1 MTCATGGATGIG
13 GGVGAWWRN
22 GDASGCFFALASG
35 EGARIIGA
43 MSVRTPIAPP
53 ARGSESPGG
62 DLFARVVSELN
73 DGLWK
78 RNLKTDEL
86 WLSSRFML
94 ALGFSAN
101 EYVPEKDLFDERL
114 HAEDRVAMQ
123 VALQQAVRAVGQCT
137 YEVRIRTKQDGYRWF
152 RGRARAVPGAD
163 GKAAILIG
171 AVFNVHEERAALED
185 MQHRQVRL
193 TEALR
198 DKELALRNTVRDAG
212 ERHTELEKIGHGR
225 TRFILGMSHDL
236 RTSLTN
242 MMGMTELALRS
253 TDPEA
258 RQRRLEVALDAGHA
272 LQATLDDV
280 FEYAQLESGAVTLDE
295 SAFDLGELTAEAS
308 RAVNDQRAGSGGWV
322 EYDFIGQHF
331 TAVADRARLH
341 EVMRRF
347 FSHVAKTCPSS
358 ALRFTTRVT
367 EVAGHRLAVRFEIG
381 CSTGLPREEPE
392 AGAMSPEEAAGQQSE
407 EIWGE
412 GQGLNLP
419 IARRLVEA
427 LGGEVSLKRGA
438 GGGTHF
444 SVRLTVAQALDG
456 TGELPEMAADRAP
469 ESIWVVGDSTSDAN
483 LLARRIRRLGF
494 DPLVLDSHNALR
506 SCEERNGAPYWAI
519 LTESRHGLPMSL
531 PEIRRLLPHTRLT
544 VSALN
549 PDLLDVSGATSMAI
563 LHAPLSLRNLADR
576 LILKRSQDADTRPR
590 AGRRRHAI
598 ERVLL
603 VEDNAVS
610 QLIIADM
617 LGQLG
622 LKVLLA
628 TTGEEGVARCREH
641 APDVVLMDIS
651 LPGIDGLEAA
661 RQIQQ
666 HHRARHTRSC
676 PIVALTA
683 SALDNN
689 RDIWHKAGLDGFLAK
704 PVTVE
709 ALAVEFRRLVQV
721 TR

>member
-1 MTCATGGATGIG
+1 MRHRQCR
-13 GGVGAWWRN
+13 AWWRN
-22 GDASGCFFALASG
+22 GGASGCFSASTSG
-35 EGARIIGA
+35 RGARIIGA
-43 MSVRTPIAPP
+43 MSVRTPIAPTV
-53 ARGSESPGG
+53 RGSESPGG

-78 RNLKTDEL
+78 RNLKTDDL

-101 EYVPEKDLFDERL
+101 EYLPEKDMFDERV

-123 VALQQAVRAVGQCT
+123 AALQRAARTLGQCT

-171 AVFNVHEERAALED
+171 AVFNVHDERAATFELEQRHARLVEAFQEKEQALHD
-185 MQHRQVRL
+185 AVRS
-193 TEALR
+193 
-198 DKELALRNTVRDAG
+198 AG

-253 TDPEA
+253 ADPEA

-280 FEYAQLESGAVTLDE
+280 FEYAQLESGVVACDD
-295 SAFDLGELTAEAS
+295 AACDLGEVTAQAC
-308 RAVNDQRAGSGGWV
+308 RALNERLSGSGGWV
-322 EYDFIGQHF
+322 EYDFVGQHF
-331 TAVADRARLH
+331 TAVTDAARLD
-341 EVMRRF
+341 ELLRRL
-347 FSHVAKTCPSS
+347 FSHVVKTCPGP
-358 ALRFTTRVT
+358 AVRFAARVT
-367 EVAGHRLAVRFEIG
+367 EAADHRLALRFEIG
-381 CSTGLPREEPE
+381 CATGLLKDGSDTGLAGLDEPVGE
-392 AGAMSPEEAAGQQSE
+392 SNE

-419 IARRLVEA
+419 IARRLVEVM
-427 LGGEVSLKRGA
+427 GGEISLKRSV

-444 SVRLTVAQALDG
+444 GVRLSVGRALHTASEVPG
-456 TGELPEMAADRAP
+456 LAPDRLP
-469 ESIWVVGDSTSDAN
+469 ESIWVVGHPDSDVN

-494 DPLVLDSHNALR
+494 DPLVLDSRNAVV
-506 SCEERNGAPYWAI
+506 SCEEKNGAPYWAV
-519 LTESRHGLPMSL
+519 LTESRAGLLMPL
-531 PEIRRLLPHTRLT
+531 PELRRLLPHTRLT
-544 VSALN
+544 VSAIT
-549 PDLLDVSGATSMAI
+549 PQGLDNAAADGVSAYR
-563 LHAPLSLRNLADR
+563 APLSLHNLVDR
-576 LILKRSQDADTRPR
+576 LVLKRARDADHRHR
-590 AGRRRHAI
+590 EAHRRRNI
-598 ERVLL
+598 QRVLL

-610 QLIIADM
+610 QLIIADL

-628 TTGEEGVARCREH
+628 TSGEESIVRCREQ

-651 LPGIDGLEAA
+651 LPGMDGLEAT
-661 RQIQQ
+661 RQIRQ
-666 HHRARHTRSC
+666 HHKTQRTRCC

-683 SALDNN
+683 SALDNS

-704 PVTVE
+704 PVTKE
-709 ALAVEFRRLVQV
+709 ALAAEFSRLVQTV
-721 TR
+721 H